1 MKLNQRTDRQTDGP
15 LHHHHRQTARKQ
27 QRHTPEIV
35 TRACDTCQGTKQFT
49 TDDLRAPP
57 RTIAS
62 TTMQNY
68 EKDRW
73 GSARVAV
80 VQSVWHRSR
89 SRQEPRRQAAAG
101 LLPQATRECE
111 RHGGG
116 RRAPLSI
123 QYSRL
128 RVPATIA
135 MGIEAAC
142 RAHSNSRATA
152 SRGFARC
159 SPTAAHDHRQVFRWA
174 RSFNAP
180 MACSAP
186 AKRVDPRSNALKDVG
201 ATRLELGGVC
211 RITRCVV

>member
-1 MKLNQRTDRQTDGP
+1 MHVHMSRHKTV
-15 LHHHHRQTARKQ
+15 HHRQFAGTTTHNCLHDDAELRKG
-27 QRHTPEIV
+27 PLGLSASCS
-35 TRACDTCQGTKQFT
+35 RAVSM
-49 TDDLRAPP
+49 ASV
-57 RTIAS
+57 TIAPRG
-62 TTMQNY
+62 QAA
-68 EKDRW
+68 
-73 GSARVAV
+73 AR
-80 VQSVWHRSR
+80 R
-89 SRQEPRRQAAAG
+89 AAG

-128 RVPATIA
+128 KVPATIA
-135 MGIEAAC
+135 MGIEDTC

-152 SRGFARC
+152 SRAFARC
-159 SPTAAHDHRQVFRWA
+159 SPTAAHDHRQVYRWA
-174 RSFNAP
+174 RPFNAP